1 MRRPVRIAV
10 VVALALVA
18 GVWFLALADYVPN
31 QISGTAVSGSNL
43 MGLVGAWFAYY
54 AILLWGLVAFYPAL
68 MLAGYAL
75 ALFREADL
83 DHLGRRLVGA
93 VLLLPVLCAL
103 VHLLPR
109 GFPLV
114 DRLLTSWD
122 QQQLFGLGGNLG
134 YLFCAPMGA
143 YENRTHP
150 GGLLVANL
158 DIWGSALV
166 LSLIAGFCLWM
177 MNIGLRRFA
186 RRLFNALRTWKQ
198 APPLE
203 IPARPGR
210 VRPLI
215 DPAGPPV
222 IKTRSTTS
230 ISDVSRFLAEGQ
242 AEPSADAEV
251 LIEKIRQQ
259 RKALQSG
266 VPESS
271 APSEAE
277 SSAALAAVA
286 RPENAE
292 DIKESAAP
300 LPPGL
305 PVTPPAAE
313 SVSAQDARSAPA
325 VSPSRPAPRPSPART
340 ATREKTSSDPNAY
353 VLPPKDLL
361 DNAPNRRHAEHEAE
375 KQAIGNAIEQVF
387 SQFSIAVQVV
397 AATRGPVVT
406 QYEIRLLDEGMRVGK
421 VEGFEKDLAMKL
433 GTEGIRIVAPL
444 PNKKTIG
451 IEVPNKVKE
460 AVVMRPLVEEID
472 PGQMALPV
480 VLGRDVVGKPLVADL
495 AKMPHLLVAGATGM
509 GKSVCMN
516 SMICSI
522 LLFRSPDEVKFI
534 MVDPKMV
541 ELAGYEDIPHLLTPP
556 ITEMTKAH
564 AALEWACRTMD
575 ERYEALRLT
584 GVRDIKSYNEL
595 GVDEIRFRLA
605 KKEQK
610 LEDIPGNPGGH
621 MPYIVIL
628 VDEYADLMMVNKE
641 VEKSI
646 VRLASKSRACG
657 IHVILTTQRPSADV
671 VTGLIKSNLPCRICF
686 RVVDKSNS
694 RVVLDVSG
702 AENLLGKGDMLF
714 LQPGTSLPVRGQGVW
729 LKDSEI
735 NAIIEHAKANGRPH
749 YDDEMLKVGAI
760 ASADG
765 EGGDAAAGGEW
776 IGDRQ
781 FHEAVQSMYRYNRT
795 GADFFRRRLNV
806 GYNKATQ
813 YVEQLEDLGF
823 VGAQKGTASR
833 EILKSWDDWIELLKE
848 HGVSWDEDD
857 EIYRNPQALGT

>member
-1 MRRPVRIAV
+1 MV
-10 VVALALVA
+10 VVMALLA
-18 GVWFLALADYVPN
+18 GVWFLALADY
-31 QISGTAVSGSNL
+31 QRSQTTGSTVSGSNV
-43 MGLVGAWFAYY
+43 MGLAGALIARYG
-54 AILLWGLVAFYPAL
+54 IDVWGLAAFYPVL
-68 MLAGYAL
+68 LLAGWAIAL
-75 ALFREADL
+75 AREAEL
-83 DHLGRRLVGA
+83 DNPWRRLTGA
-93 VLLLPVLCAL
+93 VLLLPALTGL
-103 VHLLPR
+103 VHLASEFIPYA
-109 GFPLV
+109 
-114 DRLLTSWD
+114 DTLLSRWD
-122 QQQLFGLGGNLG
+122 HRQLMGLGGNLG
-134 YLFCAPMGA
+134 YRLCAPAGG
-143 YENRTHP
+143 YDRPDHP
-150 GGLLVANL
+150 GGWLVANL
-158 DIWGSALV
+158 DAWGAALV
-166 LSLIAGFCLWM
+166 LIALAALCLWLM
-177 MNIGLRRFA
+177 HIGLRRFA
-186 RRLFNALRTWKQ
+186 RRLFHALRAWKQ

-203 IPARPGR
+203 VPSRPGR
-210 VRPLI
+210 VRPII
-215 DPAGPPV
+215 DPSGPPV
-222 IKTRSTTS
+222 MKSRATTS
-230 ISDVSRFLAEGQ
+230 ISEVSRRLAEGQ
-242 AEPSADAEV
+242 AEPAADAEA
-251 LIEKIRQQ
+251 LLEKIRFQK
-259 RKALQSG
+259 RALQSASG
-266 VPESS
+266 EVVPPAEPS
-271 APSEAE
+271 AT
-277 SSAALAAVA
+277 AALAATA
-286 RPENAE
+286 AAPEP
-292 DIKESAAP
+292 AP
-300 LPPGL
+300 LPV
-305 PVTPPAAE
+305 PVAAE
-313 SVSAQDARSAPA
+313 GVTEPPPPPTTPETKPAP
-325 VSPSRPAPRPSPART
+325 PAPRPVASRP

-353 VLPPKDLL
+353 VLPPRDLL
-361 DNAPNRRHAEHEAE
+361 DDAPNRRHAEHEAE
-375 KQAIGNAIEQVF
+375 KTATGKAIEQVF
-387 SQFSIAVQVV
+387 SHFSIAVEVV

-406 QYEIRLLDEGMRVGK
+406 QYEIRLLDQGMRVGK

-433 GTEGIRIVAPL
+433 STEGIRIVAPL
-444 PNKKTIG
+444 PNKTTIG

-460 AVVMRPLVEEID
+460 AVVMRPLVDEID

-516 SMICSI
+516 AMICSI

-575 ERYEALRLT
+575 ERYECLRLT
-584 GVRDIKSYNEL
+584 GVRDIKSYNDL
-595 GVDEIRFRLA
+595 GEDEIRFRLA

-610 LEDIPGNPGGH
+610 LEDLPGDPGAR
-621 MPYIVIL
+621 MPYIVVL

-671 VTGLIKSNLPCRICF
+671 VTGLIKSNLPSRICF

-735 NAIIEHAKANGRPH
+735 NAIIEHAKANGRPT
-749 YDDEMLKVGAI
+749 YDEEVLKVGAI

-765 EGGDAAAGGEW
+765 VGGDAAAGGEW

-795 GADFFRRRLNV
+795 GADFFRRRLNI
-806 GYNKATQ
+806 GYNKATE

-823 VGAQKGTASR
+823 VGPQKGTASR
-833 EILKSWDDWIELLKE
+833 EIIRTWDDWIDLLKE

-857 EIYRNPQALGT
+857 ELYRNPQTLG